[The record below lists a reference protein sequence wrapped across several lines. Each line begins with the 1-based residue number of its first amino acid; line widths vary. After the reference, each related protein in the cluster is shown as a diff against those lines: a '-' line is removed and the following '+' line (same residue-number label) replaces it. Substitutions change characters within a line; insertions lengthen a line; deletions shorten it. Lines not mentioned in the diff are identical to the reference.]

1 MIECLC
7 EKQGRFPLVSHD
19 LITSLTSAE
28 FSQVYVGKVF
38 HDLAHSF
45 AVSISSGRGFRNR
58 RRQNLGIAKIGL
70 NRHSKKRDGGCFRIL
85 CARCSLIAIWLFCCI
100 FDRC

>member
-1 MIECLC
+1 MRECLC

-45 AVSISSGRGFRNR
+45 AVSISSGRGFRKRGWR
-58 RRQNLGIAKIGL
+58 RAVFDMARQMCVANFFRHICLVLLSIAY
-70 NRHSKKRDGGCFRIL
+70 SP
-85 CARCSLIAIWLFCCI
+85 LFH
-100 FDRC
+100 

>member
-38 HDLAHSF
+38 HDLAHCF
-45 AVSISSGRGFRNR
+45 ALSISSGRGFSII
-58 RRQNLGIAKIGL
+58 GAVKIL
-70 NRHSKKRDGGCFRIL
+70 
-85 CARCSLIAIWLFCCI
+85 ALFCSI
-100 FDRC
+100 FDDC